1 MKNTLIL
8 ILSLAAVSVSAQ
20 SPTVGRKVVFEDQF
34 NADAIDASKWTIS
47 VPHHVSAKGGKAILG
62 FNMTPEGPR
71 GGGIST
77 VGKFEQ
83 QFGYFEVNM
92 RFNAYLGHRGV
103 FGVRSTKQDE
113 LPAAGLTFQ
122 GGGPRAYPWARLSS
136 QGGIRDYP
144 PEKGHDSYLPSSGGS
159 KKFNTYGI
167 LWTDKAY
174 TFYINNKKVMQI
186 DRPEPIK
193 AMALSVR
200 HEALESDRKDFKE
213 KNLPDDIEVDWVKI
227 WK

>member
-1 MKNTLIL
+1 MRHVLLLLLTLA
-8 ILSLAAVSVSAQ
+8 SAAVSAQ
-20 SPTVGRKVVFEDQF
+20 SPTQGRKVVFEDQF
-34 NADAIDASKWTIS
+34 DSGTIDPAKWNVILPKL
-47 VPHHVSAKGGKAILG
+47 VDLKGGKVSLG
-62 FNMTPEGPR
+62 FNMTPDGPR
-71 GGGIST
+71 GGNIT
-77 VGKFEQ
+77 TNGKFEQ

-92 RFNAYLGHRGV
+92 RFNSYLGHRGV
-103 FGVRSTKQDE
+103 FGVRSVGNE

-122 GGGPRAYPWARLSS
+122 GGGPRAYPWARISS
-136 QGGIRDYP
+136 QGGSRDYP
-144 PEKGHDSYLPSSGGS
+144 PEKGNEYLPGSGGS

-174 TFYINNKKVMQI
+174 TFYINGKKVMQI
-186 DRPEPIK
+186 DKPQPIR

-213 KNLPDDIEVDWVKI
+213 KNLPDDVEVDWVKI

>member
-1 MKNTLIL
+1 MRTIPAFL
-8 ILSLAAVSVSAQ
+8 LSLLAALCAAQ
-20 SPTVGRKVVFEDQF
+20 SPTNGRKVVFEDQF
-34 NADAIDASKWTIS
+34 DSGTIDASKWNVS
-47 VPHHVSAKGGKAILG
+47 LPHHVSVKGGKVVLG

-77 VGKFEQ
+77 NGKFEQ

-92 RFNAYLGHRGV
+92 RFNGYLGHRGV
-103 FGVRSTKQDE
+103 FGVRSSKQNE

-136 QGGIRDYP
+136 QGGTRDFP
-144 PEKGHDSYLPSSGGS
+144 PEKGQDSYLPSSGGS

-213 KNLPDDIEVDWVKI
+213 KNLPDDVEVDWVKI

>member
-1 MKNTLIL
+1 MKAIPAFLL
-8 ILSLAAVSVSAQ
+8 CLLASVCAGQ
-20 SPTVGRKVVFEDQF
+20 NPTTGRKVVFEDQF
-34 NADAIDASKWTIS
+34 DAASVDASKWNIS
-47 VPHHVSAKGGKAILG
+47 MPEHVSVKGGKLVLG

-71 GGGIST
+71 GGGVST
-77 VGKFEQ
+77 NGKFEQ
-83 QFGYFEVNM
+83 QYGFFEVNM
-92 RFNAYLGHRGV
+92 RFNSYPGHRGV
-103 FGVRSTKQDE
+103 FGVRTSKQNE

-122 GGGPRAYPWARLSS
+122 GGATRAYPWARLSS
-136 QGGIRDYP
+136 QGGVRDYT
-144 PEKGHDSYLPSSGGS
+144 PEKGQEGYLPGGAGS
-159 KKFNTYGI
+159 KKFNTYGV
-167 LWTDKAY
+167 LWTDKSY
-174 TFYINNKKVMQI
+174 VFYINGKKVMQI